1 MLLLRL
7 PLSLFNLTW
16 QSAFLALGQIWANKV
31 RAILTTIGI
40 VIGVASVTTV
50 IAALTGLKANVLKEF
65 ASFGASNIV
74 IRPDWSR
81 SMVGRKWTDI
91 SIRTRELEGI
101 LENCPSVKSYTR
113 LAFMQDS
120 VTYGTKS
127 EPTVQ
132 LIGFDPSWHQMMNRN
147 VTLGRPFTLVDN
159 DQGRPVCLVNNKAI
173 EKLGMPLDPT
183 GASLLIGGRRYKVV
197 GVIEPRTDT
206 GMFGGE
212 GSNIEVYL
220 PLLAVDRINFLEG
233 FPLVIAAAQSPDVS
247 EEAVAEVK
255 FFLRRTRHVR
265 IGDPDNFQIESVQQF
280 VDMFRRV
287 SGAIT
292 AVAVGIV
299 GISLLVGGVGI
310 MNIML
315 VSVSERTREIG
326 LRKAVGARPGAI
338 LLQFLIEAVMICLM
352 GGLIGLLIG
361 QGMTLVMARI
371 PQAQLQN
378 ATIPGWAI
386 ALSFGFCAF
395 TGLTFGMFP
404 AIKAARLDPIEAL
417 RHE

>member
-1 MLLLRL
+1 MFLLRL

-31 RAILTTIGI
+31 RAVLTTIGI

-50 IAALTGLKANVLKEF
+50 IAALTGLKESVLKEF
-65 ASFGASNIV
+65 ASIGAANIFV
-74 IRPDWSR
+74 RPDWSR
-81 SMVGRKWTDI
+81 AQVGRRWVDI
-91 SIRTRELEGI
+91 SIRPREIEGI
-101 LENCPSVKSYTR
+101 LDHCPSLKTFSR
-113 LAFMQDS
+113 LAFNRDDIA
-120 VTYGTKS
+120 YGTKS
-127 EPTVQ
+127 ESNVQ
-132 LIGFDPSWHQMMNRN
+132 LVGIDPSWHEIMDRK
-147 VTLGRPFTLVDN
+147 VTAGRPFSLVDN
-159 DQGRPVCLVNNKAI
+159 EQGRAVCLINKKAV
-173 EKLGMPLDPT
+173 ETLEMPTDPS
-183 GASLLIGGRRYKVV
+183 GSSVMIGGRRYRVV
-197 GVIEPRTDT
+197 GLVEERKDT
-206 GMFGGE
+206 GLFGNE
-212 GSNIEVYL
+212 SQIEVL
-220 PLLAVDRINFLEG
+220 VPLRTAVSLQREPSIF
-233 FPLVIAAAQSPDVS
+233 VMAAARSPEVS
-247 EEAVAEVK
+247 EEAVAELK
-255 FFLRRTRHVR
+255 FFLRRTRRVR
-265 IGDPDNFQIESVQQF
+265 IGDPDNFRIDAVQAF
-280 VDMFRRV
+280 VDQFRKI

-361 QGMTLVMARI
+361 QGLTSLMARI

-378 ATIPGWAI
+378 ATIPLWAV
-386 ALSFGFCAF
+386 ALSFGFCAL
-395 TGLTFGMFP
+395 TGLAFGMFP

-417 RHE
+417 GHE